1 MERFLLFKDEGAGA
15 PPTSNITKAEC
26 TSSPRLGET
35 CVKRKAEIRGG
46 YVRLVQASSDRGK
59 AWGNAVLRRGQVRKT
74 IEDNAKRRLTEPF
87 EIRTVIDLLR
97 ERGCPNEDLPIL
109 MTRYF
114 YVDLDTFN
122 DVMKSV

>member
-1 MERFLLFKDEGAGA
+1 
-15 PPTSNITKAEC
+15 
-26 TSSPRLGET
+26 
-35 CVKRKAEIRGG
+35 
-46 YVRLVQASSDRGK
+46 
-59 AWGNAVLRRGQVRKT
+59 VRKI

-87 EIRTVIDLLR
+87 EIRTAINVLR

-122 DVMKSV
+122 DVLKSA